1 MNASQMSLEAD
12 RDLARQRVGI
22 CDAGQICEDTRISQA
37 LGDRC
42 LAISS
47 QSPERRGD
55 RSWVHRRD
63 VISSPSIRVASGV
76 PGTKV
81 AATEE
86 SARRRYINAAPLPR
100 SEAHGVPPEV
110 VGRHTRAAARQ
121 EDLTGPAKTSHDVGV
136 ARRLE
141 SQEVK
146 RDNVVIGASGSV
158 SNRAVRD
165 RATLPR
171 PDVGARRSQRAPPG
185 ERTRAADRRSG
196 ARRR

>member
-1 MNASQMSLEAD
+1 MPMNASQMSLEAD

-81 AATEE
+81 AATE
-86 SARRRYINAAPLPR
+86 RAPEGDTSTPR
-100 SEAHGVPPEV
+100 
-110 VGRHTRAAARQ
+110 
-121 EDLTGPAKTSHDVGV
+121 LFL
-136 ARRLE
+136 ARRLTE
-141 SQEVK
+141 S
-146 RDNVVIGASGSV
+146 
-158 SNRAVRD
+158 
-165 RATLPR
+165 
-171 PDVGARRSQRAPPG
+171 
-185 ERTRAADRRSG
+185 
-196 ARRR
+196 RRR